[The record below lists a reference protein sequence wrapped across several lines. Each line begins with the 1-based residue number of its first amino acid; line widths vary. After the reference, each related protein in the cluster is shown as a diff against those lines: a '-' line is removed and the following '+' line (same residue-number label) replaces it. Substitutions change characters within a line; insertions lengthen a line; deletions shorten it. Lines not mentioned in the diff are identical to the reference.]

1 MTKIETNGMQI
12 VERITQKCK
21 EMNIVKKNV
30 LEALSL
36 PDNCFSNWSARG
48 TIPAADVCIR
58 IADYLNVSVEWLV
71 TGKEKGLSS
80 EERNLLRQWSYL
92 TPQQKET
99 IQTLLDKWEEN
110 YTAAKKENA

>member
-1 MTKIETNGMQI
+1 MAEILTFMDR
-12 VERITQKCK
+12 VEVILKQKKLTQK
-21 EMNIVKKNV
+21 E
-30 LEALSL
+30 LAEDLSL
-36 PDNCFSNWSARG
+36 RRPTLSEWKRNGAV
-48 TIPAADVCIR
+48 PAADVCIR

-92 TPQQKET
+92 THQQKET

>member
-1 MTKIETNGMQI
+1 MTDF
-12 VERITQKCK
+12 VRRIDSVL
-21 EMNIVKKNV
+21 EKKNFKRAA
-30 LEALSL
+30 LCSDLALSSTSIT
-36 PDNCFSNWSARG
+36 DWSRRN
-48 TIPAADVCIR
+48 TIPAGDICIR

>member
-1 MTKIETNGMQI
+1 MTENATNGMLI
-12 VERITQKCK
+12 VERIDNLLK
-21 EMNIVKKNV
+21 ENGQNRVNLAESIGINPQNIS
-30 LEALSL
+30 AWSL
-36 PDNCFSNWSARG
+36 RG
-48 TIPAADVCIR
+48 TVPAGDICIR

-110 YTAAKKENA
+110 YTTAKKENA